1 VRRAKGISDIVELE
15 GFLTAIVI
23 GPNTLSPLAWLPK
36 VWGGK
41 QPSGFKDLDELN
53 RFVALVMGFYN
64 SIVADF
70 DATPSKFAPTF
81 YETKEKGKRVI
92 IVDEWCVG
100 FMKGMRMDATG
111 WTPLKRER
119 PDLLRPI
126 KLFGT
131 RGGWHECEAGGEV
144 KMHATW
150 SPRIVHAVRDIH
162 AFLDTVAAEGPRIE
176 CSAPALRR
184 LPATPA
190 PLGQFWD
197 SALVT
202 LRDIKAVITL

>member
-1 VRRAKGISDIVELE
+1 VPAITPFSDEDFDTLGNWLVRRAKGISDIVELE

-36 VWGGK
+36 IWGGK
-41 QPSGFKDLDELN
+41 QPSGFKDLGELN

-70 DATPSKFAPTF
+70 EATPSKFAPTF
-81 YETKEKGKRVI
+81 YESKAKGKRVF

-100 FMKGMRMDATG
+100 FIKGMRMDATG

-150 SPRIVHAVRDIH
+150 SPRIAPAVRDIH
-162 AFLDTVAAEGPRIE
+162 AFWIP
-176 CSAPALRR
+176 LRR
-184 LPATPA
+184 K
-190 PLGQFWD
+190 
-197 SALVT
+197 ALTSNVQ
-202 LRDIKAVITL
+202 RPH

>member
-1 VRRAKGISDIVELE
+1 
-15 GFLTAIVI
+15 
-23 GPNTLSPLAWLPK
+23 
-36 VWGGK
+36 
-41 QPSGFKDLDELN
+41 
-53 RFVALVMGFYN
+53 MGFYN

-70 DATPSKFAPTF
+70 EATPSKFAPTF
-81 YETKEKGKRVI
+81 YESKEKGKRVF

-100 FMKGMRMDATG
+100 FIKGMRMDATG

-144 KMHATW
+144 KNARYMVAAHCARGAGY
-150 SPRIVHAVRDIH
+150 PRV
-162 AFLDTVAAEGPRIE
+162 LDTVAAEGPRIE
-176 CSAPALRR
+176 CSAPARRR

-190 PLGQFWD
+190 ALGQFWD

-202 LRDIKAVITL
+202 LRDIK

>member
-1 VRRAKGISDIVELE
+1 MPAFTPFSDKDFETLGNWLVRRAKGISDIVELE

-70 DATPSKFAPTF
+70 EATPSKFAPTF
-81 YETKEKGKRVI
+81 YESKEKGKRVF

-100 FMKGMRMDATG
+100 FIKGMRMGCHWMDA
-111 WTPLKRER
+111 LEAR
-119 PDLLRPI
+119 
-126 KLFGT
+126 
-131 RGGWHECEAGGEV
+131 EAGPLETYQAFRNTGRL
-144 KMHATW
+144 A
-150 SPRIVHAVRDIH
+150 RVR
-162 AFLDTVAAEGPRIE
+162 
-176 CSAPALRR
+176 SRR
-184 LPATPA
+184 
-190 PLGQFWD
+190 
-197 SALVT
+197 
-202 LRDIKAVITL
+202 